1 METLSRVKKNQT
13 LRNTIENDREEE
25 LVSPAL
31 SSYAERLNKINPM
44 LTRSSSPSSN
54 SSYQALHSRREQSL
68 NLDKTEPNSM
78 KNSIESDYIN
88 EFLEEVRNYNLKKG
102 YRTEFDTDLEIL
114 NQHEIKEIKE
124 EVQFNEVPVQN
135 EDLTQEIKKIIEN
148 DEVILNVPVD
158 IENHVEYIVLRNP
171 NQKSVKEIALEC
183 VTELKK
189 IRNDSG
195 SYMSLLRKMA
205 SMGKFRKFWFYFVEL
220 KGTIPFLRNCY
231 GNFPVSN
238 FGSFHIANGILALS
252 SPMVAGLCI
261 GELHGQ
267 NGRNAEPRVLTA
279 TLCFNHCVFDGNYGG
294 RFLNALKNEIENGAC
309 FS

>member
-148 DEVILNVPVD
+148 DYKDLEVSP
-158 IENHVEYIVLRNP
+158 
-171 NQKSVKEIALEC
+171 VKESDDINQVLEETQKLR
-183 VTELKK
+183 VQLNDYEKEL
-189 IRNDSG
+189 IDMNESV
-195 SYMSLLRKMA
+195 MS
-205 SMGKFRKFWFYFVEL
+205 S
-220 KGTIPFLRNCY
+220 
-231 GNFPVSN
+231 
-238 FGSFHIANGILALS
+238 H
-252 SPMVAGLCI
+252 
-261 GELHGQ
+261 
-267 NGRNAEPRVLTA
+267 RVL
-279 TLCFNHCVFDGNYGG
+279 NIVVFILVLVLVVMLGFAIYWVLYSKGYYWWN
-294 RFLNALKNEIENGAC
+294 
-309 FS
+309 

>member
-1 METLSRVKKNQT
+1 METLSRVKKNQV

-135 EDLTQEIKKIIEN
+135 EDLTQEIKKVIEN
-148 DEVILNVPVD
+148 DYKDLEVSP
-158 IENHVEYIVLRNP
+158 
-171 NQKSVKEIALEC
+171 VKESDDINQVLEETQKLR
-183 VTELKK
+183 VQLNDYEKEL
-189 IRNDSG
+189 IDMNESV
-195 SYMSLLRKMA
+195 MS
-205 SMGKFRKFWFYFVEL
+205 S
-220 KGTIPFLRNCY
+220 
-231 GNFPVSN
+231 
-238 FGSFHIANGILALS
+238 H
-252 SPMVAGLCI
+252 
-261 GELHGQ
+261 
-267 NGRNAEPRVLTA
+267 RVL
-279 TLCFNHCVFDGNYGG
+279 NIVVFILVLVLVVMLGFAIYWVLYSKGYY
-294 RFLNALKNEIENGAC
+294 
-309 FS
+309 

>member
-148 DEVILNVPVD
+148 DYKDLEVSP
-158 IENHVEYIVLRNP
+158 
-171 NQKSVKEIALEC
+171 VKESDDINQVLEETQKLR
-183 VTELKK
+183 VQLNDYEKEL
-189 IRNDSG
+189 IDMNESV
-195 SYMSLLRKMA
+195 MS
-205 SMGKFRKFWFYFVEL
+205 S
-220 KGTIPFLRNCY
+220 
-231 GNFPVSN
+231 
-238 FGSFHIANGILALS
+238 H
-252 SPMVAGLCI
+252 
-261 GELHGQ
+261 
-267 NGRNAEPRVLTA
+267 RVL
-279 TLCFNHCVFDGNYGG
+279 NIVVFILVLVLVVMLGFAIYWVLYSKGYY
-294 RFLNALKNEIENGAC
+294 
-309 FS
+309 

>member
-1 METLSRVKKNQT
+1 METLSRVKKNQVS
-13 LRNTIENDREEE
+13 RDTIENDREEE

-68 NLDKTEPNSM
+68 NLDITEPNSM

-135 EDLTQEIKKIIEN
+135 VDLTQEIKKIIEN
-148 DEVILNVPVD
+148 DYKDLEVSP
-158 IENHVEYIVLRNP
+158 
-171 NQKSVKEIALEC
+171 VKESDDINQVLEETQKLR
-183 VTELKK
+183 VQLNDYEKEL
-189 IRNDSG
+189 IDMNESV
-195 SYMSLLRKMA
+195 MS
-205 SMGKFRKFWFYFVEL
+205 S
-220 KGTIPFLRNCY
+220 
-231 GNFPVSN
+231 
-238 FGSFHIANGILALS
+238 H
-252 SPMVAGLCI
+252 
-261 GELHGQ
+261 
-267 NGRNAEPRVLTA
+267 RVL
-279 TLCFNHCVFDGNYGG
+279 NIVVFILVLVLVVMLGFAIYWVLYSKGYY
-294 RFLNALKNEIENGAC
+294 
-309 FS
+309 

>member
-1 METLSRVKKNQT
+1 METLSRVKKYQA
-13 LRNTIENDREEE
+13 LRNEIENDREEE

-148 DEVILNVPVD
+148 DYKDLEVSP
-158 IENHVEYIVLRNP
+158 
-171 NQKSVKEIALEC
+171 VKESDDINQVLEETQKLR
-183 VTELKK
+183 VQLNDYEKEL
-189 IRNDSG
+189 IDMNESV
-195 SYMSLLRKMA
+195 MS
-205 SMGKFRKFWFYFVEL
+205 S
-220 KGTIPFLRNCY
+220 
-231 GNFPVSN
+231 
-238 FGSFHIANGILALS
+238 H
-252 SPMVAGLCI
+252 
-261 GELHGQ
+261 
-267 NGRNAEPRVLTA
+267 RVL
-279 TLCFNHCVFDGNYGG
+279 NIVVFILVLVLVVMLGFAISWVLYSKGYY
-294 RFLNALKNEIENGAC
+294 
-309 FS
+309 